1 MKMFLAQVLKQ
12 LLRISG
18 LYWCKGMVLKT
29 TANMRLAIFLLLS
42 ILLLAGCDQR
52 DLSTPA
58 SRLVGH
64 WRSRT
69 FEYYFSPVNPQT
81 NEGVFIQDIEGIVL
95 HGIYQIISEEQ
106 RGEELVIRFRV
117 PEVGQGRGLFRM
129 EQNGLQMG
137 VREFP
142 YPKANYVALYVDDQ
156 QAPD

>member
-1 MKMFLAQVLKQ
+1 MRKSENHRCNIVL
-12 LLRISG
+12 
-18 LYWCKGMVLKT
+18 LKT
-29 TANMRLAIFLLLS
+29 TAIVRLATFPLLS
-42 ILLLAGCDQR
+42 ILVLASCYQR
-52 DLSTPA
+52 DLSTPS

-64 WRSRT
+64 WRSRS
-69 FEYYFSPVNPQT
+69 FEYYFSPVDQQT
-81 NEGVFIQDIEGIVL
+81 KEGVFIQDIEGIVL
-95 HGIYQIISEEQ
+95 HGVYQIIDEEKNE
-106 RGEELVIRFRV
+106 EELVFRFNV